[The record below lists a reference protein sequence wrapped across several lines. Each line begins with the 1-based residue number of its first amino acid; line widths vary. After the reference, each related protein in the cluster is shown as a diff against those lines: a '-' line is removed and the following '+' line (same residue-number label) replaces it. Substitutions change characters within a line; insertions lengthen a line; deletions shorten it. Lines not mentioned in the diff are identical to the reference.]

1 MKSTLTAILVIL
13 VLASMLSTE
22 SPLVLETSV
31 KAEPPVRVSGESLA
45 QAIDRYLEAEPER
58 KELREQARRP
68 ERGRTQPRRQQTQER
83 QREPHYVVQRE
94 HERHVDQQRH
104 RILKLHAVAE
114 QLQDTGLPELAEQV
128 HRKAEEQH
136 QLLQQQLERMH
147 QPEQGFH
154 REVQESLQQLRH
166 EVHELKREVH
176 ELKKVLA
183 ESGPKSDS

>member
-1 MKSTLTAILVIL
+1 MKSTLTAILVLLIL
-13 VLASMLSTE
+13 ACLLSKD
-22 SPLVLETSV
+22 SPLALETSV
-31 KAEPPVRVSGESLA
+31 NAEPPARVSEESLA
-45 QAIDRYLEAEPER
+45 QAIDRYLEAEAES
-58 KELREQARRP
+58 KELRERARRP
-68 ERGRTQPRRQQTQER
+68 ARGRTQPRRQQTLER

-114 QLQDTGLPELAEQV
+114 QLQDAGLPELAEQV

-136 QLLQQQLERMH
+136 QVLLQQLERQH
-147 QPEQGFH
+147 PPEQGFH
-154 REVQESLQQLRH
+154 HEVQESLQQLRH

-183 ESGPKSDS
+183 EPGPKAGS

>member
-1 MKSTLTAILVIL
+1 MKSTLTAILVLLIL
-13 VLASMLSTE
+13 ACLLSKD
-22 SPLVLETSV
+22 SPLALETSV
-31 KAEPPVRVSGESLA
+31 NAEPPARVSEESLA
-45 QAIDRYLEAEPER
+45 QAIDRYLEAEAES
-58 KELREQARRP
+58 KELRERARRP
-68 ERGRTQPRRQQTQER
+68 ARGRTQPRRQQTLER

-114 QLQDTGLPELAEQV
+114 QLQDAGL

-136 QLLQQQLERMH
+136 QVLLQQLERQH
-147 QPEQGFH
+147 PPEQGFH
-154 REVQESLQQLRH
+154 HEVQESLQQLRH

-183 ESGPKSDS
+183 EPGPKAGS